1 MYLLCTRSSVRLEF
15 YKGNQHSQE
24 RMTQRSWKKWTNT
37 KSHHNCKSKGGKE
50 KKLKEKACHCWQHR
64 MGVFEDKQTKATVG
78 GKKQVTEELLN
89 ITEVAAHEFFHQKA
103 KLMMRV
109 NWI

>member
-1 MYLLCTRSSVRLEF
+1 
-15 YKGNQHSQE
+15 
-24 RMTQRSWKKWTNT
+24 
-37 KSHHNCKSKGGKE
+37 
-50 KKLKEKACHCWQHR
+50 

-109 NWI
+109 NWIWRESLKNKETQVTSNCSHLN